1 MAKHTYL
8 TEGTCSRKIEFELTP
23 DNKVMNIQFIGG
35 CDGNL
40 KGLCNLC
47 NGMKADELIQKLSG
61 IQCGRKSTSCPDQLS
76 RALKEAL
83 SKL

>member
-1 MAKHTYL
+1 MTKHTYL
-8 TEGTCSRKIEFELTP
+8 TEGTCSRKIEFELTSE
-23 DNKVMNIQFIGG
+23 NKVKNIQFIGG

-47 NGMKADELIQKLSG
+47 DGMKADELIQKLSG

-76 RALKEAL
+76 RAIKKAILK
-83 SKL
+83 S